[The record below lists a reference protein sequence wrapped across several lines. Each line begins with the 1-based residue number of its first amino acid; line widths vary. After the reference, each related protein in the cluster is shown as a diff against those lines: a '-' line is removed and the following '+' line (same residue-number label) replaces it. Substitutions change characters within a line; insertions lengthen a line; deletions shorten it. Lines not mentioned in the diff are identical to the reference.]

1 MLIVTSLEQYSSM
14 QNSLWLDRRFI
25 MANPLLLDIVLF
37 LTSKGVVE
45 GDGIDSFRD
54 VIPEKPDCLVALTEY
69 KGSPLVNYEEAAHRS
84 VQVLV
89 RDKDA
94 DVARSK
100 ALEIFKTFNDNM
112 SESARIDLTESRWGQ
127 VTLRQ
132 LPIRI
137 DTDKSNRVSYIFNI
151 GITTTIE

>member
-1 MLIVTSLEQYSSM
+1 MS
-14 QNSLWLDRRFI
+14 
-25 MANPLLLDIVLF
+25 NPLLLDIVLF

-69 KGSPLVNYEEAAHRS
+69 KGSPAVPYETTVHRS

-100 ALEIFKTFNDNM
+100 ALEIFKTFKDSM
-112 SESARIDLTESRWGQ
+112 SEDARVDLTDSRWGQ

-132 LPIRI
+132 MPIRV
-137 DTDKSNRVSYIFNI
+137 DTDSSNRVSYVFNI